1 MTPQRVVA
9 VTGVSGRWGRAVAAA
24 LLAQPGLHVLGIDA
38 RPPQR
43 PIHGLDFI
51 KADIRNPLL
60 VELLRAEQVD
70 TVVHLAWRERQR
82 RRDADFESNVLGTM
96 QFLGACV
103 EAGVDQ
109 IVLRSTTAVYGARP
123 ENPVYLNETFPV
135 AARSSYAAVR
145 DMVEVERFLAEF
157 AAEFPEL
164 RIAVLRFANV
174 VGADV
179 DSPFTRLLRLPV
191 IPSLLGFDPLLQL
204 IDFEDAVRA
213 LVHTV
218 LTRAGGVVNVA
229 AREIVSLH
237 QAAGM
242 AGKPVLPLLHLA
254 VYWTLPMAGVT
265 PVTRASAPLLAAGAG
280 LPALSLDRQHRADAR
295 RSRLRANVDC
305 ARGAG
310 ALRAGAAGCA
320 LRRVQRDAS
329 LRRRRPGRSYRR
341 QAKHA
346 ITRKR
351 KARQAWKTFQ

>member
-1 MTPQRVVA
+1 MTSQRVVA
-9 VTGVSGRWGRAVAAA
+9 VTGVSGRWGRAVAEA

-43 PIHGLDFI
+43 RINGLDFI

-60 VELLRAEQVD
+60 VELLRADQVD
-70 TVVHLAWRERQR
+70 TVVHLAWRERQQ

-109 IVLRSTTAVYGARP
+109 LVLRSTTAVYGARP

-229 AREIVSLH
+229 AHEVVSLC
-237 QAAGM
+237 QAAAM

-265 PVTRASAPLLAAGAG
+265 PVTRGARRYWPLEPDYLRYPWTASTE
-280 LPALSLDRQHRADAR
+280 RMRAD
-295 RSRLRANVDC
+295 L
-305 ARGAG
+305 GFE
-310 ALRAGAAGCA
+310 
-320 LRRVQRDAS
+320 
-329 LRRRRPGRSYRR
+329 P
-341 QAKHA
+341 
-346 ITRKR
+346 TWT
-351 KARQAWKTFQ
+351 ARQALERFVQAVRVASYATPSEMQAYANDNLAAAIEDRHRPLNLKQEG